1 MQVDTVLAWLERPYI
16 VIFIVVVLLQMV
28 GEIFVGE
35 SPNPTIA
42 FARELHLGV
51 KPSTWPAWTIRL
63 KPFGS
68 QESRLESRLHL
79 VSAKSWGTGLT
90 AHVKPRR
97 SP

>member
-42 FARELHLGV
+42 FAREL
-51 KPSTWPAWTIRL
+51 ST
-63 KPFGS
+63 
-68 QESRLESRLHL
+68 
-79 VSAKSWGTGLT
+79 GTGTDLPKYSLLWCSISYSAPLHSAPVST
-90 AHVKPRR
+90 E
-97 SP
+97 